1 MQAIFRSSSCVAI
14 VLMGLTGPAVAA
26 DRAMP
31 AVVPTVAVPKTT
43 LVPDLASRA
52 LVPAV
57 APAVLRT
64 PAVGAANAAVVPVV
78 ATPAIAATAASVRP
92 LDTPRVDVMPR
103 TIVTPQP
110 GVTSRLEVRTTHDA
124 TRALTAKGNSAA
136 ASRGQVTADTADS
149 GATGDT
155 RLAVNSNGTVTDAVA
170 AAEAAPAQSRPVVL
184 PTCR

>member
-1 MQAIFRSSSCVAI
+1 
-14 VLMGLTGPAVAA
+14 
-26 DRAMP
+26 
-31 AVVPTVAVPKTT
+31 
-43 LVPDLASRA
+43 
-52 LVPAV
+52 
-57 APAVLRT
+57 
-64 PAVGAANAAVVPVV
+64 
-78 ATPAIAATAASVRP
+78 
-92 LDTPRVDVMPR
+92 MPR

-136 ASRGQVTADTADS
+136 ATRGQVTADRDAASADS